1 MDDARPGF
9 EGVSITIPDVAGPEQ
24 SARVG
29 RKPESQASGAA
40 FVTPTS

>member
-9 EGVSITIPDVAGPEQ
+9 EGVSITIPDVASPEQ

-29 RKPESQASGAA
+29 RKTGIAGFRRCVRHANK
-40 FVTPTS
+40 